1 MLKSVQRL
9 IPFKSASGFTLF
21 ALCFSGIG
29 YFGVSW
35 FHNRKYDHP
44 IVSEA
49 IRLLQHNDQI
59 IKLAGY
65 PLSLKIK
72 LSSEARASDEVCHFT
87 F

>member
-29 YFGVSW
+29 YFSVSW
-35 FHNRKYDHP
+35 YHNRKYDHP

-49 IRLLQHNDQI
+49 IRLL
-59 IKLAGY
+59 
-65 PLSLKIK
+65 
-72 LSSEARASDEVCHFT
+72 
-87 F
+87 